1 MSGGT
6 ATGPSA
12 RPEDLRTDFIT
23 IITTLGRNGRILR
36 RLGKCAGSAAFRD
49 FG

>member
-6 ATGPSA
+6 ATGRSA
-12 RPEDLRTDFIT
+12 RPEGIRTDFIT
-23 IITTLGRNGRILR
+23 ITTLGRKGSILR
-36 RLGKCAGSAAFRD
+36 WLGNGAGSAAFRD